1 MVKYA
6 DRFHVKSSEVQDLLF
21 SELYCHTVGFK
32 FACSWHERV
41 QRIFKNTDTL
51 LLSVQWGLMDLPG
64 IMPVFSRELV
74 TVCGGFVCMCYLK
87 DNLLCGRIGVKHEL
101 PQQYNAHCCN
111 PVNLSY
117 STQAQ
122 ILLSRSSNVDVGF
135 FFSMFHV
142 KYLGC
147 TFVHIIKIN
156 IWHFWQAFIF

>member
-1 MVKYA
+1 
-6 DRFHVKSSEVQDLLF
+6 
-21 SELYCHTVGFK
+21 
-32 FACSWHERV
+32 
-41 QRIFKNTDTL
+41 
-51 LLSVQWGLMDLPG
+51 MDLPG

-156 IWHFWQAFIF
+156 I